1 MEIPMATQKSFDA
14 REKIALTVSAAI
26 LIVSVVYWV
35 NQILGVM
42 EMLKLAYG

>member
-1 MEIPMATQKSFDA
+1 MATQKSFDT
-14 REKIALTVSAAI
+14 REKIAITVGAAI
-26 LIVSVVYWV
+26 LIASVIYWV

>member
-1 MEIPMATQKSFDA
+1 MTPPKTLDT
-14 REKIALTVSAAI
+14 REKIALTVGAAI
-26 LIVSVVYWV
+26 LVVSVIYWV

>member
-1 MEIPMATQKSFDA
+1 MTSPKTFDT
-14 REKIALTVSAAI
+14 REKIALTVGTVI
-26 LIVSVVYWV
+26 LVVSVIYWV